1 MLKLISDIDDI
12 DDDLKYVLKNT
23 LFNTNEGKNNLICL
37 NNYYFFNED
46 IMDDILLNN
55 FFSEKKTEYK
65 PHPKKYENLI
75 NCDTKYNFRYDFA
88 LFDNTNTYGLVIL
101 EDIFYNFEET
111 KLLKIPHPE
120 YYNYNIN
127 IFLNKKYIPSNITLH
142 SLLNNIFNE
151 IIDLFLSTNKLINK
165 KNNINMLSK
174 NKINDNISLFINVD
188 RLNFA
193 FSKEKCFDNIKN
205 NKLNYH
211 GTINDD
217 YDIKYDTYKLIIAQN
232 ETSLI
237 DSCKKTYKISRQV
250 LNEDTVD
257 NTRLLNILKS
267 YKLSNNKSDFS
278 IYETN
283 AILYLHRFEHR
294 TFILQP
300 NMFNIEILLLNMM
313 NNADTLID
321 IYLFREKIL
330 NKKPNL
336 LNNIKNIVKIKDV
349 DKNNI
354 NGYFYNNTVNLTATK
369 ELYELLVNEENMY
382 YYEDIKNN
390 DKYLK
395 INLPFINNT
404 ENTFYLAVYVA
415 FSIINNIFRIHIYDK
430 AGFIYFTEDF
440 SKINITDELLKDISF
455 YNLPILYFPDDVKD
469 YIDTIK
475 YFKKIKDFFKKIAP
489 ILKDEIYTY
498 RNTMNSF
505 EIYEYNIKI
514 DKNTDDIVIGY
525 ITHPEFCNYN
535 NQKHTPFMN
544 RFYNW
549 LNTIIIK
556 PSISKFVSAEDLH
569 TNNKYNFDD
578 DVNLIYETSFSN

>member
-1 MLKLISDIDDI
+1 MLKLISDIDD
-12 DDDLKYVLKNT
+12 DSKYILKNT
-23 LFNTNEGKNNLICL
+23 LFNNDQQENNLIFL
-37 NNYYFFNED
+37 NNYYFFNEE
-46 IMDDILLNN
+46 IMDNILLNN
-55 FFSEKKTEYK
+55 FFSQKQSEYK
-65 PHPKKYENLI
+65 SYPKKYENLI
-75 NCDTKYNFRYDFA
+75 NCNTKYNFRYDLA
-88 LFDNTNTYGLVIL
+88 IINDTNPYGLVIL

-111 KLLKIPHPE
+111 KLMKIPHPG

-127 IFLNKKYIPSNITLH
+127 ICLNKKHIPSNITLH
-142 SLLNNIFNE
+142 SLLNKIFNE
-151 IIDLFLSTNKLINK
+151 ISDLFQSKDKLINRQYNVNIET
-165 KNNINMLSK
+165 KNIV
-174 NKINDNISLFINVD
+174 NDNISLFIIVD
-188 RLNFA
+188 KLNLV
-193 FSKEKCFDNIKN
+193 FSKEKCFNNIKN
-205 NKLNYH
+205 SKLNYH

-217 YDIKYDTYKLIIAQN
+217 YDIKYDTYKLIIAEN
-232 ETSLI
+232 ETRLI
-237 DSCKKTYKISRQV
+237 DSFKKTYKISRQV
-250 LNEDTVD
+250 LNEDTLD

-267 YKLSNNKSDFS
+267 YKISNNKTDFS

-313 NNADTLID
+313 NNTDTLID
-321 IYLFREKIL
+321 LYLFREKII

-336 LNNIKNIVKIKDV
+336 LKNIKNIVKIKNI
-349 DKNNI
+349 DKNNL
-354 NGYFYNNTVNLTATK
+354 NGYFYNNMVNLKATE
-369 ELYELLVNEENMY
+369 ELYENLVDEENM

-404 ENTFYLAVYVA
+404 ENTFYMAFYVS
-415 FSIINNIFRIHIYDK
+415 FSLINNIFRIHIYDK

-440 SKINITDELLKDISF
+440 SKIKITDELLKDISF
-455 YNLPILYFPDDVKD
+455 YNLPILYFPDDVKN
-469 YIDTIK
+469 YIDTVK
-475 YFKKIKDFFKKIAP
+475 YFKKVKDFFKEIAP

-498 RNTMNSF
+498 RNTINSF

-525 ITHPEFCNYN
+525 ITHPEFCNYH

-556 PSISKFVSAEDLH
+556 PSISKLISSENLNISN
-569 TNNKYNFDD
+569 TYNFDG
-578 DVNLIYETSFSN
+578 DVNLIYESSLSH